1 MGIRLQKTSMGK
13 NLMFSLTNRVAVIT
27 GGAGALGLAIA
38 ETLFSLGAHVTLLGR
53 SLERMEKALLELD
66 PDGKRSDCYACDV
79 SDESSMAHVC
89 NEIISTK
96 SKVDI
101 LVTCA
106 AAPAAS
112 GKLEDITMDQWRS
125 VLSTDL
131 DGVFLS
137 CKTFGPLMIK
147 QRYGRIV
154 NLTSFHDVAT
164 YPFRTTY
171 NAAKSGVEG
180 FSRALAV
187 EWGHYGIT
195 VNTVAPGPILTPRTR
210 WFLSQDESNEA
221 GMLSRTPAVRIGDL
235 SDVSSTVAFLVS
247 SEAKHVNA
255 QQIVVDGGWT
265 ANAWW
270 GSHADL

>member
-1 MGIRLQKTSMGK
+1 
-13 NLMFSLTNRVAVIT
+13 MFDLRNRTAVIT
-27 GGAGALGLAIA
+27 GGAGGLGQAIA
-38 ETLFSLGAHVTLLGR
+38 ESLHRLGAHVVLLGR
-53 SLERMEKALLELD
+53 SAEKAQQALLKLD
-66 PDGKRSDCYACDV
+66 PEGKRSDCYACDV
-79 SDESSMAHVC
+79 SDEASLAGVYQK
-89 NEIISTK
+89 IIGTR

-106 AAPAAS
+106 AAPATS
-112 GKLEDITMDQWRS
+112 GKLEDISIDQWRS
-125 VLSTDL
+125 VLSTDV

-137 CKTFGPLMIK
+137 CKTFGRSMIE

-154 NLTSFHDVAT
+154 NLTSFHNVAT
-164 YPFRTTY
+164 YPFRTVY

-195 VNTVAPGPILTPRTR
+195 VNTIAPGPILTPRTR
-210 WFLSQDESNEA
+210 WFLSQDANNEA
-221 GMLSRTPAVRIGDL
+221 GMLSRTPAVRIGDV

-255 QQIVVDGGWT
+255 QQIVIDGGWT

-270 GSHADL
+270 GRHTDL

>member
-1 MGIRLQKTSMGK
+1 
-13 NLMFSLTNRVAVIT
+13 MFDLRNRTAVIT
-27 GGAGALGLAIA
+27 GGGGSLGQNIA
-38 ETLFSLGAHVTLLGR
+38 ETLHHLGAHVVLLGR
-53 SLERMEKALLELD
+53 SAEKVEQTRSKID
-66 PDGKRSDCYACDV
+66 PDGKRSDCFACDV
-79 SDESSMAHVC
+79 SDEASLAEVC
-89 NEIISTK
+89 RQIIATR

-106 AAPAAS
+106 AAPAAA
-112 GKLEDITMDQWRS
+112 GKLENTSTDEWRS
-125 VLSTDL
+125 VLSIDL

-137 CKTFGPLMIK
+137 CKTFGRSMIE

-154 NLTSFHDVAT
+154 NMTSFHNVAT
-164 YPFRTTY
+164 YPFRTVY

-187 EWGHYGIT
+187 EWGHHGIT
-195 VNTVAPGPILTPRTR
+195 VNTVAPGPIITPRTK
-210 WFLSQDESNEA
+210 WFLSQDPNNEA
-221 GMLSRTPAVRIGDL
+221 GMLSRTPTVRIGDV

-270 GSHADL
+270 GRHTDL

>member
-1 MGIRLQKTSMGK
+1 MGLRLQEACLGK
-13 NLMFSLTNRVAVIT
+13 DLVFSLAQRIAVIT

-38 ETLFSLGAHVTLLGR
+38 EVLHSLGSHVVLLGR
-53 SLERMEKALLELD
+53 SLEKLEQARTQFD
-66 PDGKRSDCYACDV
+66 PTHARSSCYVCDV
-79 SDESSMAHVC
+79 GDEVSLTAVFDQITGAH
-89 NEIISTK
+89 T
-96 SKVDI
+96 KVDI

-106 AAPAAS
+106 AAPATS
-112 GKLEDITMDQWRS
+112 GKLEDTSLEQWRS
-125 VLSTDL
+125 LLAIDL
-131 DGVFLS
+131 DGVFLA
-137 CKTFGPLMIK
+137 CRTFGRSMIA

-164 YPFRTTY
+164 YPYRTVY

-210 WFLSQDESNEA
+210 WFLSQDASNEA
-221 GMLSRTPAVRIGDL
+221 GMLARTPAIRIGDVL
-235 SDVSSTVAFLVS
+235 DVSSAVAFLVS
-247 SEAKHVNA
+247 DEAKHVNA

-265 ANAWW
+265 KNAWW
-270 GSHADL
+270 GQHTDL

>member
-1 MGIRLQKTSMGK
+1 MQKTIVGK
-13 NLMFSLTNRVAVIT
+13 NLMLALPNRIAVIT

-38 ETLFSLGAHVTLLGR
+38 ETLHSLGAHIILLGR
-53 SLERMEKALLELD
+53 SPEKMEQALAQLD
-66 PDGKRSDCYACDV
+66 PDGKRSDYYACDV
-79 SDESSMAHVC
+79 SDEASLARVYSQA
-89 NEIISTK
+89 ISTY

-112 GKLEDITMDQWRS
+112 GKLEDIRMEQWRS
-125 VLSTDL
+125 VLATDL

-137 CKTFGPLMIK
+137 CKTFGRSMIE

-164 YPFRTTY
+164 YPFRSVY

-210 WFLSQDESNEA
+210 WFLSQDVNNEA
-221 GMLSRTPAVRIGDL
+221 GMLSRTPNVRIGDL
-235 SDVSSTVAFLVS
+235 TDVSSTVAFLVS
-247 SEAKHVNA
+247 DEAKHINA

-265 ANAWW
+265 KNAWW
-270 GSHADL
+270 GRHTDL

>member
-1 MGIRLQKTSMGK
+1 VGLPGQEIFLGK
-13 NLMFSLTNRVAVIT
+13 DLMFDLRDRTAVIT
-27 GGAGALGLAIA
+27 GGAGSLGLGIA
-38 ETLFSLGAHVTLLGR
+38 GALHHLGAHVVLLGR
-53 SLERMEKALLELD
+53 SAEKSEQALQKLD
-66 PDGKRSDCYACDV
+66 PDRKRSDCYACDV
-79 SDESSMAHVC
+79 SDEASLAAVYRQ
-89 NEIISTK
+89 IIAGR

-112 GKLEDITMDQWRS
+112 GKLENTTIDQWRS
-125 VLSTDL
+125 VLATDL

-137 CKTFGPLMIK
+137 CKTFGQSMIE

-164 YPFRTTY
+164 YPFRTIY

-187 EWGHYGIT
+187 EWGHHGIT
-195 VNTVAPGPILTPRTR
+195 VNTVAPGPIVTPRTK
-210 WFLSQDESNEA
+210 WFLSQDPNNEA
-221 GMLSRTPAVRIGDL
+221 GMLSRTPTVRIGDI

-247 SEAKHVNA
+247 GEAKHVNA

-270 GSHADL
+270 GRHTDL

>member
-1 MGIRLQKTSMGK
+1 
-13 NLMFSLTNRVAVIT
+13 MFDLSNRTAVIT
-27 GGAGALGLAIA
+27 GGAGSLGLAIA
-38 ETLFSLGAHVTLLGR
+38 ETLLHLGAHVVLLGR
-53 SLERMEKALLELD
+53 SAEKAEQALLKFD
-66 PDGKRSDCYACDV
+66 PDGKRSDYHACDV
-79 SDESSMAHVC
+79 SDEASLAGVYRQ
-89 NEIISTK
+89 IIAAR
-96 SKVDI
+96 SKIDI

-106 AAPAAS
+106 AAPAAA
-112 GKLEDITMDQWRS
+112 GKLEDTGMDQWRS

-137 CKTFGPLMIK
+137 CKTFGRSMIE

-164 YPFRTTY
+164 YPFRTVY

-195 VNTVAPGPILTPRTR
+195 VNTVAPGPILTPRTK
-210 WFLSQDESNEA
+210 WFLAQDASNEA
-221 GMLSRTPAVRIGDL
+221 GMLSRTPTVRIGAV

-247 SEAKHVNA
+247 GEARHVNA

-270 GSHADL
+270 GRHTDL

>member
-1 MGIRLQKTSMGK
+1 
-13 NLMFSLTNRVAVIT
+13 MFDLFNRTAVIT
-27 GGAGALGLAIA
+27 GGAGGLGLAIA
-38 ETLFSLGAHVTLLGR
+38 ETLHHLGAHVILIGR
-53 SLERMEKALLELD
+53 SPERMDQALLKLD
-66 PDGKRSDCYACDV
+66 PERKRSGDYVCDV
-79 SDESSMAHVC
+79 S
-89 NEIISTK
+89 NEASLTSVYDQIIRTRSR
-96 SKVDI
+96 VDI

-106 AAPAAS
+106 AAPATS
-112 GKLEDITMDQWRS
+112 GKLEDISMDQWRS

-137 CKTFGPLMIK
+137 CKTFGRSMIE

-164 YPFRTTY
+164 YPFRTVY

-210 WFLSQDESNEA
+210 WFLSQDANNEA
-221 GMLSRTPAVRIGDL
+221 GMLSRTPSVRIGDV

-247 SEAKHVNA
+247 GEAKHVNA

-270 GSHADL
+270 GRHTDL

>member
-1 MGIRLQKTSMGK
+1 
-13 NLMFSLTNRVAVIT
+13 MFTLPSRIAVIT

-38 ETLFSLGAHVTLLGR
+38 ETLHSLGAHIVLLGR
-53 SLERMEKALLELD
+53 SPEKMEQALTQLD
-66 PDGKRSDCYACDV
+66 SQRTRSSHYVCDV
-79 SDESSMAHVC
+79 SDEASLISVY
-89 NEIISTK
+89 NKIISIH

-106 AAPAAS
+106 AAPATS
-112 GKLEDITMDQWRS
+112 GKLEDVSLEQWRS
-125 VLSTDL
+125 LLSIDL

-137 CKTFGPLMIK
+137 CKTFGRSMID

-164 YPFRTTY
+164 YPFRTVY

-195 VNTVAPGPILTPRTR
+195 VNTVAPGPILTPRTK
-210 WFLSQDESNEA
+210 WFLSQDENNEA
-221 GMLSRTPAVRIGDL
+221 GMLSRTPNLRIGTL
-235 SDVSSTVAFLVS
+235 TDVSSTVAFLVS
-247 SEAKHVNA
+247 GEAKHLNA

-270 GSHADL
+270 GRHTDL

>member
-1 MGIRLQKTSMGK
+1 MGLPCKESFLGED
-13 NLMFSLTNRVAVIT
+13 LMLDLHNRIAVIT
-27 GGAGALGLAIA
+27 GGSGSLGLAIA
-38 ETLFSLGAHVTLLGR
+38 ETIYHLGAHVVLLGR
-53 SLERMEKALLELD
+53 TTEKLKLALATLD

-79 SDESSMAHVC
+79 SDQTSLSGVC
-89 NEIISTK
+89 KQIVASH

-106 AAPAAS
+106 AAAAAS
-112 GKLEDITMDQWRS
+112 GRLEDTELDQWRS

-137 CKTFGPLMIK
+137 CKTFGRSMIEQK
-147 QRYGRIV
+147 YGRIV
-154 NLTSFHDVAT
+154 NLTSFHNVAT
-164 YPFRTTY
+164 YPFRTVY

-210 WFLSQDESNEA
+210 WFLAQDTNNEA
-221 GMLSRTPAVRIGDL
+221 GMISRTPNIRIGDA
-235 SDVSSTVAFLVS
+235 SDVSSAVAFLVS
-247 SEAKHVNA
+247 DEARHVNA

-270 GSHADL
+270 GSHIDL